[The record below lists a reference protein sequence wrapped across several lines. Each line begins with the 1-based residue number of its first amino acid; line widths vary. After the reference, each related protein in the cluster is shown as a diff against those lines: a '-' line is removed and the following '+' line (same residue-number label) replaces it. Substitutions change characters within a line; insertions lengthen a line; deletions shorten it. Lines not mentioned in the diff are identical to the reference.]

1 MTATLAP
8 ETLFYIGNFPITNTF
23 IDTLLV
29 DGIVLSLVYYIQK
42 KASVVPTFLQTIV
55 ELAVENF
62 QSLTESTA
70 GEQTAKI
77 FPYVVSFFIFI
88 LVANYSELIPVITA
102 ITVNG
107 QPVIRSLS
115 SDLNATLAFALISL
129 IATHSMSI
137 RTLGIKSYLHRFFSL
152 NPIALFSGLLE
163 LISEFTKI
171 ISFSFRLFGNIF
183 VGGIILA
190 SITAVFAF
198 IIPSVV
204 MFYEM
209 FVGFIQALI
218 FALLTMAFMS
228 IFTTEHAGME

>member
-8 ETLFYIGNFPITNTF
+8 ETLFYIGNFPVTNTV

-29 DGIVLSLVYYIQK
+29 DGIIFWLVVYINK
-42 KASVVPTFLQTIV
+42 NASVIPTFFQTIV
-55 ELAVENF
+55 ELAVEQF
-62 QSLTESTA
+62 HSLTESTA
-70 GEQTAKI
+70 GEHTAKI
-77 FPYVVSFFIFI
+77 FPYVVTFFIFI
-88 LVANYSELIPVITA
+88 FIANYSELIPIITA
-102 ITVNG
+102 IKVNG
-107 QPVIRSLS
+107 QPLIRSTS
-115 SDLNATLAFALISL
+115 SDLNTTLALALIS
-129 IATHSMSI
+129 IVATHTMSI
-137 RTLGIKSYLHRFFSL
+137 RTIGIKAYLNRFFSA

-163 LISEFTKI
+163 LVSEFTKI

-228 IFTTEHAGME
+228 IFTSAHSGIE